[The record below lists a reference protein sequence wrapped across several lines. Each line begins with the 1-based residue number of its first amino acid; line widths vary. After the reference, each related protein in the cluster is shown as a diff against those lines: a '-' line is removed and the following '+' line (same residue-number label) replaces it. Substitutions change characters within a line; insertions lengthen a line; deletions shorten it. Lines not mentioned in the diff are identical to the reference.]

1 MGRSPPGS
9 SVYGILQARILEWV
23 AVPSSRGSSWPR
35 NWTCVSC
42 IADRLS
48 QSHQGSFCLCLHPL
62 ILCLLS
68 RAGTSLH
75 SNCGN
80 PLRPLETETF
90 LFVELIVIMTRYLIY
105 ACPLRAENACFVQY
119 LSCLILLNEYKAH
132 ILSKRPLLLPP
143 CSWSAS
149 PIWGARLGTQ
159 RDTSATPSF
168 LQKIQVFKSHL

>member
-1 MGRSPPGS
+1 MGFSRQEYWSGLLCPPPGDLPDP
-9 SVYGILQARILEWV
+9 GIEPVSPALQTDYHRVTREASACIYILW
-23 AVPSSRGSSWPR
+23 
-35 NWTCVSC
+35 
-42 IADRLS
+42 
-48 QSHQGSFCLCLHPL
+48 F
-62 ILCLLS
+62 CLLS
-68 RAGTSLH
+68 CAGTSLH

-119 LSCLILLNEYKAH
+119 LSCLMLLNEYKAY
-132 ILSKRPLLLPP
+132 ILSKWPLLLPP

-159 RDTSATPSF
+159 HDTSATPSF